1 VSRRWLVRSALLV
14 VAAIVTLVVVRLVGK
29 VDWAEVRSS
38 LAHLDWWQAPI
49 LFVVLVLRQVLGLT
63 DPSLTGLLVV
73 GAAGV
78 AAYAATVW
86 VLDREH
92 LREAGALLRRTS

>member
-1 VSRRWLVRSALLV
+1 
-14 VAAIVTLVVVRLVGK
+14 
-29 VDWAEVRSS
+29 
-38 LAHLDWWQAPI
+38 
-49 LFVVLVLRQVLGLT
+49 VLRRVLGLT

-73 GAAGV
+73 GVAGV
-78 AAYAATVW
+78 VAYAVTVW